1 MTNEMTDAT
10 AGRWRVVWNGD
21 DWWLD
26 RGDIELIEADDIA
39 DYLNAQLDALAAA
52 EAKAALADEVRQKW
66 LVLGPMLDGWS
77 VRNLG
82 EEDILPWLARYT
94 ALTEAT
100 QPKQRL
106 TRRSASS

>member
-1 MTNEMTDAT
+1 MTDAT
-10 AGRWRVVWNGD
+10 AGRWRVDSDLGAEVRVWTHATAEPE
-21 DWWLD
+21 LYAASK
-26 RGDIELIEADDIA
+26 IEGLRLA
-39 DYLNAQLDALAAA
+39 DYLNRIEDALAAA

-100 QPKQRL
+100 QPKEEE
-106 TRRSASS
+106 S